1 MPSKESKRCQSP
13 AGQAVIPPSLA
24 VTSTGTNSI
33 TLVVRRTD
41 EPKQL
46 YSVRATQT
54 TDHWQREARKPASDK
69 ASLPQGGAAFTTPSP
84 VQLLTARPL
93 PDAKL
98 LHGHQLFSPPE
109 TKGTALLL
117 QAGMP
122 KLDRGPRAATT
133 PMGQCGLRLHQW

>member
-24 VTSTGTNSI
+24 VTNIGTNFI

-54 TDHWQREARKPASDK
+54 TYHWQREARKPASDK
-69 ASLPQGGAAFTTPSP
+69 ASLPPRGCCLHHTVAGAATNS
-84 VQLLTARPL
+84 
-93 PDAKL
+93 
-98 LHGHQLFSPPE
+98 
-109 TKGTALLL
+109 
-117 QAGMP
+117 
-122 KLDRGPRAATT
+122 AAIT
-133 PMGQCGLRLHQW
+133 